1 MSTGHL
7 FLLFIGLSIALILL
21 TLLEGLGRLIHHL
34 MY

>member
-1 MSTGHL
+1 MRTARL

-34 MY
+34 MH